1 MRFKGKVDL
10 WFWAVMLFGDVLMLG
25 SVFTPGLSIVMI
37 ISFIVYNVIFI
48 PLVARNYVEISD
60 DRLTV
65 VCGFSKDSIGLSEI
79 QEVYRTN
86 NPVASSAASLDRI
99 VIRGRQKMLMCAVK
113 DREGFF
119 NYLEEKN
126 PDIKINRSKKG
137 KGFNMASKVGVG
149 FMIAVFVIVGVFLLT
164 GNVEMEYGTDSFVI
178 KASYWYDKEIEYA
191 EIESIEYVDEK
202 VSGSR
207 TGGVGTFRLL
217 LGDFNNKEYGNYTR
231 YTYTNCDAGVVLLV
245 KDREVVISGKDKEST
260 KAIYEELMNRCGGVL
275 GEN

>member
-48 PLVARNYVEISD
+48 PLVARNYLEISD
-60 DRLTV
+60 DELTV
-65 VCGFSKDSIGLSEI
+65 VCGFSKECISLGEI

-164 GNVEMEYGTDSFVI
+164 GNVEMEYGTDSFTI

-191 EIESIEYVDEK
+191 EIQSIEYVDEK

-207 TGGVGTFRLL
+207 TGGVGSFRLL

>member
-1 MRFKGKVDL
+1 MKFKGKVDL

-25 SVFTPGLSIVMI
+25 AVFTPGLTIVMI

-60 DRLTV
+60 DMLTV
-65 VCGFSKDSIGLSEI
+65 VCGFSKESIGLLEI
-79 QEVYRTN
+79 QEVYRTC

-99 VIRGRQKMLMCAVK
+99 VIKGRQKMLMCAVK
-113 DREGFF
+113 DREAFF
-119 NYLEEKN
+119 QYLEEKN
-126 PDIKINRSKKG
+126 PSIKINRSKRG
-137 KGFNMASKVGVG
+137 KGFNAVSKVGVG
-149 FMIAVFVIVGVFLLT
+149 FMVAIFAIVGIFLLT
-164 GNVEMEYGTDSFVI
+164 GNIEMDYGTESFTI

-191 EIESIEYVDEK
+191 EVQSIEYVDEK
-202 VSGSR
+202 VSGAR

-260 KAIYEELMNRCGGVL
+260 KAIYDELLKRCG
-275 GEN
+275 EF